1 MFGKLKIN
9 CKMFLFKKEIQ
20 TFLFKYYDDK
30 YKTVWGELMSRPK
43 EYFRGDELEKAIDWY
58 KRYEDRAKWDVDAEI
73 EGTWTE
79 SGEPVILRG
88 EIIDARKGFLK
99 KKKLTIKL
107 DKKPRWLAESII
119 HIGKPG
125 SKKKHADVAAED
137 IFLHVAEISKRTK
150 RKRKTYYIYRG
161 DTVIRRRRRKRR

>member
-1 MFGKLKIN
+1 
-9 CKMFLFKKEIQ
+9 
-20 TFLFKYYDDK
+20 
-30 YKTVWGELMSRPK
+30 
-43 EYFRGDELEKAIDWY
+43 
-58 KRYEDRAKWDVDAEI
+58 KWDVDAEI

-79 SGEPVILRG
+79 SGEPVVLRG
-88 EIIDARKGFLK
+88 EIIDARKGFLR

-137 IFLHVAEISKRTK
+137 IFLHVDEIGKTRR
-150 RKRKTYYIYRG
+150 RKRRTYYIYRG
-161 DTVIRRRRRKRR
+161 DQVIRRRRRRRR